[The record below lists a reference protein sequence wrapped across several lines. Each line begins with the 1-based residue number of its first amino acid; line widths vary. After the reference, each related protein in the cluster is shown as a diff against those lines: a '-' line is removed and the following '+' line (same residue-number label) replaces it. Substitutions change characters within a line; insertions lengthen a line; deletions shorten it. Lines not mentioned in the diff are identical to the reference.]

1 MMYRKFYEY
10 MMQWKQDKNKKA
22 LYINGARQ
30 IGKTTLIRE
39 FGKKNY
45 KKFLE
50 INFITTPSAKTIF
63 EGDLSADLLITK
75 LTAYFKTE
83 LIPHDTLIF
92 FDEIQECME
101 VRTAIKFLVEDR
113 RFDYIES
120 GSLLGVTY
128 QNVKSLPVGY
138 EDR

>member
-50 INFITTPSAKTIF
+50 IN
-63 EGDLSADLLITK
+63 L
-75 LTAYFKTE
+75 
-83 LIPHDTLIF
+83 
-92 FDEIQECME
+92 
-101 VRTAIKFLVEDR
+101 
-113 RFDYIES
+113 
-120 GSLLGVTY
+120 
-128 QNVKSLPVGY
+128 
-138 EDR
+138 